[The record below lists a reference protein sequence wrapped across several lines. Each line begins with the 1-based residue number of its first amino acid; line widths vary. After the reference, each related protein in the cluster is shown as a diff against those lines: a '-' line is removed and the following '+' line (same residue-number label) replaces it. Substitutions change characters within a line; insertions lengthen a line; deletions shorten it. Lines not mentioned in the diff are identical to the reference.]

1 MFGEGKSFLSFFD
14 LNFNHFLFVP
24 MIYLDN
30 KCVIIIIVNQS
41 GFIILEGFTLIS
53 GAIMN

>member
-1 MFGEGKSFLSFFD
+1 MERRSFLSFFD

-41 GFIILEGFTLIS
+41 GFIILEGVTLIS